1 MSGLSYQHLKLAC
14 ERGGA
19 EGIQKILSEKTSS
32 GTVSVTKNK
41 SIIEKNIFSLQL
53 IS

>member
-1 MSGLSYQHLKLAC
+1 MSGFSYQHLKLAC

-41 SIIEKNIFSLQL
+41 SIIEKIFSHFN
-53 IS
+53 